1 MKKNINIEKLLRKC
15 NFDILSK
22 LSEQADDTKVY
33 AYSLDDD
40 HTMVVT
46 KNVKDKLELRY
57 YEALVYKYYLKHK
70 DENFEIKIDSKEYE
84 TTDEAIDLL
93 IPDKN
98 FKKQIKKSDKNLS
111 KKYEVPEW
119 VIEKKKI
126 KTLYDL
132 TV

>member
-1 MKKNINIEKLLRKC
+1 MKKNINIEKLLEKC
-15 NFDILSK
+15 NFEVLSK

-57 YEALVYKYYLKHK
+57 YEALVYMYYLKHK

-98 FKKQIKKSDKNLS
+98 FKKQIKKSDKKLS
-111 KKYEVPEW
+111 KRYEVPEW